1 MGLRRR
7 DWRGRRGRGRCG
19 QASVPPEGVSCPALP
34 KGPNVGA
41 RKSAPWFRETQ
52 EGDTGSGRNEV
63 EASTFGQRARRMP
76 EGRVV
81 ALAAAGP
88 SRAVLGRWDLVMGG
102 RRTGK
107 GESEPS
113 LGRSEWRHQ
122 SSSRRIW
129 GQSRKPRAGHLVG
142 SAAAPEMSGTC
153 GHVRPPAKGTEGCHQ
168 LTFG

>member
-7 DWRGRRGRGRCG
+7 DWRGRRGRGRGG

-52 EGDTGSGRNEV
+52 
-63 EASTFGQRARRMP
+63 
-76 EGRVV
+76 
-81 ALAAAGP
+81 ALAETRSKPARLGSVHAGCP
-88 SRAVLGRWDLVMGG
+88 RAGWRPWLRQVQAVLGRWGLVMGG

-113 LGRSEWRHQ
+113 LGPSEWRHQ